1 MRTILFSI
9 ALTFFLLGC
18 SDTGRVIKLPE
29 MNSYDDE
36 QNVVLEK
43 FEWLGFPP
51 SIVRTERISEDLAV
65 IESKNFSEL
74 ITVSGSA
81 LLGL

>member
-1 MRTILFSI
+1 MHFIDIMLQV
-9 ALTFFLLGC
+9 FLDIKPSAC
-18 SDTGRVIKLPE
+18 STPMSLP
-29 MNSYDDE
+29 
-36 QNVVLEK
+36 K
-43 FEWLGFPP
+43 
-51 SIVRTERISEDLAV
+51 SEDLAV